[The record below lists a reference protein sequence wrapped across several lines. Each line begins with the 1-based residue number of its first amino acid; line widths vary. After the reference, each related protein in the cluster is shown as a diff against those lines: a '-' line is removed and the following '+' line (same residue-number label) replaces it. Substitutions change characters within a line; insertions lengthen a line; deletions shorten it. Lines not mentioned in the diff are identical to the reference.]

1 MGWRI
6 RLSSNRRVYG
16 PLVSSGMLVIAVF
29 GLAACGQD
37 EAPPAPPPPE
47 VVVEVVRTTTVPN
60 IIELPGRLQAV
71 RTAEVRARVDG
82 IVERRTYVEGTDV
95 KAGAVLFQIDP
106 RPLKARLD
114 AVQST
119 LRRAQAE
126 AKNAARDVER
136 FEPLV
141 ARNAISRQEF
151 DAAQARLAQ
160 AQADVGSA
168 EAQVEQARLDLGY
181 ASVTAPIS
189 GRAGRAQVTEGAL
202 VSAAQ
207 GTLLTTVEQLD
218 PIYVNFSQSS
228 GKLLELRKDMKV
240 GRLRIPDVKSI
251 RVTLLLE
258 DGTAYGEAGRINFLD
273 MAVDPETGTV
283 SLRAEIPNTE
293 RVLLPGEFVRARV
306 EAGTNP
312 AGILVPQKAVQLS
325 SSGATVMV
333 VGENNAV
340 AVRPVQL
347 GDLLGETWIIE
358 GGLKPGERVIVEG
371 RMKVQPGMPV
381 RIAQAPGAA
390 APAPGTAAAPAP
402 GTAEAPPAKPNA
414 ASPPDTA
421 SSPENQA
428 TAPNRQ

>member
-1 MGWRI
+1 MRLRI
-6 RLSSNRRVYG
+6 QLDPNQRVRCASVILSCA
-16 PLVSSGMLVIAVF
+16 LAL
-29 GLAACGQD
+29 GLAACGKD

-47 VVVEVVRTTTVPN
+47 VVAQVVRTSPVPN
-60 IIELPGRLQAV
+60 IVELPGRLQAV

-82 IVERRTYVEGTDV
+82 IVERRMYVEGTDV

-114 AVQST
+114 AVQAT

-126 AKNAARDVER
+126 ATNAARDVAR

-160 AQADVGSA
+160 AEADVGSA
-168 EAQVEQARLDLGY
+168 KAQVEQARLDLGY
-181 ASVTAPIS
+181 ATVTAPIS

-202 VSAAQ
+202 VSASQ
-207 GTLLTTVEQLD
+207 GTLMATVEQLD

-228 GKLLELRKDMKV
+228 SKLLELRKDLDT
-240 GRLRIPDVKSI
+240 GRLRIPDLKSI

-273 MAVDPETGTV
+273 MAVDPGTGTV
-283 SLRAEIPNTE
+283 SLRAEIPNKE

-312 AGILVPQKAVQLS
+312 NGIVVPQKAVQLS
-325 SSGATVMV
+325 SGGATVMV

-340 AVRPVQL
+340 AVRPVKL
-347 GDLLGETWIIE
+347 GDLFGEDWIIE
-358 GGLKPGERVIVEG
+358 EGLKPGERVVVEG
-371 RMKVQPGMPV
+371 RMKVQPGMTV
-381 RIAQAPGAA
+381 RV
-390 APAPGTAAAPAP
+390 
-402 GTAEAPPAKPNA
+402 AEASA
-414 ASPPDTA
+414 A
-421 SSPENQA
+421 A
-428 TAPNRQ
+428 TAPNAGAASGTNSGGAPAGNKTQGQAPVPDKN

>member
-1 MGWRI
+1 MGWRTQLFMY
-6 RLSSNRRVYG
+6 RRADSSFPMAG
-16 PLVSSGMLVIAVF
+16 ALAIGLI
-29 GLAACGQD
+29 GLAACGQE
-37 EAPPAPPPPE
+37 EAPPAAPPPE
-47 VVVEVVRTTTVPN
+47 VVVETVRTTTVPN

-114 AVQST
+114 AAQAT

-126 AKNAARDVER
+126 ARNAARDVAR

-141 ARNAISRQEF
+141 ARNAISQQEF

-181 ASVTAPIS
+181 ATVTAPIS

-228 GKLLELRKDMKV
+228 GKLLELRKDMET
-240 GRLRIPDVKSI
+240 GRLRIPDLKSI
-251 RVTLLLE
+251 QVTLLLE

-273 MAVDPETGTV
+273 MAVDPGTGTV
-283 SLRAEIPNTE
+283 SLRAEIPNKE

-306 EAGTNP
+306 EAGSNP
-312 AGILVPQKAVQLS
+312 SGILVPQKAVQLS
-325 SSGATVMV
+325 NSGASVMV
-333 VGENNAV
+333 VGEKNAV

-347 GDLLGETWIIE
+347 GDLLGENWIIE
-358 GGLKPGERVIVEG
+358 EGLKPGEHVIVEG
-371 RMKVQPGMPV
+371 RMKVQPGMTV
-381 RIAQAPGAA
+381 RIAQAPAA
-390 APAPGTAAAPAP
+390 SGPEPATPA
-402 GTAEAPPAKPNA
+402 NA
-414 ASPPDTA
+414 ASQPDTR
-421 SSPENQA
+421 
-428 TAPNRQ
+428 TTVPNRQ

>member
-1 MGWRI
+1 MRWRI
-6 RLSSNRRVYG
+6 QLFCYRWAYRSVALPGVLASGLLGLS
-16 PLVSSGMLVIAVF
+16 
-29 GLAACGQD
+29 ACGQE

-47 VVVEVVRTTTVPN
+47 VVVQAVRTATVPN

-114 AVQST
+114 AAQAT

-141 ARNAISRQEF
+141 ARNAISQQEF

-168 EAQVEQARLDLGY
+168 EAQVEQVRLDLGY
-181 ASVTAPIS
+181 ATVTAPIN

-228 GKLLELRKDMKV
+228 SKLLELRKDMET
-240 GRLRIPDVKSI
+240 GRLRIPDLKSI

-258 DGTAYGEAGRINFLD
+258 DGTAYGEGGRINFLD
-273 MAVDPETGTV
+273 MAVDPGTGTV
-283 SLRAEIPNTE
+283 SLRAEVPNKE

-306 EAGTNP
+306 EAGSNP
-312 AGILVPQKAVQLS
+312 AGIVVPQKAVQLS
-325 SSGATVMV
+325 NSGASVMV
-333 VGENNAV
+333 VDEKNAV

-347 GDLLGETWIIE
+347 GDLLGENWIIE

-371 RMKVQPGMPV
+371 RMKVQPGMTV
-381 RIAQAPGAA
+381 RTAQAAA
-390 APAPGTAAAPAP
+390 APGPKSAAPA
-402 GTAEAPPAKPNA
+402 NA
-414 ASPPDTA
+414 ASPPDPQA
-421 SSPENQA
+421 S
-428 TAPNRQ
+428 APNRQ